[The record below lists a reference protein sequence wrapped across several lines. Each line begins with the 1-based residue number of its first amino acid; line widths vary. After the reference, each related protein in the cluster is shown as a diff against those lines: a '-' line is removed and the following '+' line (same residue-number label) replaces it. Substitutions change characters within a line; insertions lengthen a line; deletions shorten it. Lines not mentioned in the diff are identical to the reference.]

1 VTPTGQRA
9 GTRDAGGWTAG
20 QGRPPRITALVP
32 EPRGPGSVRIEVDGE
47 RFASVSPEVVR
58 TFGLQVGRELDES
71 LRARLEREADAEG
84 AYRTG
89 LRSIE
94 RRAFARADLGRRLLR
109 KGHAP
114 DAIEAA
120 LSRMAEQG
128 LLDDA
133 AFVANYVETRSAR
146 GRGPLRLTRDLIAMG
161 VERGIIDRAVAGHA
175 REFEGNGD
183 VPRALATKRAAQLR
197 DLPRHV
203 KRRRVLAYLARRGF
217 SGPEVSEMVGKLLA

>member
-1 VTPTGQRA
+1 VTA
-9 GTRDAGGWTAG
+9 SG
-20 QGRPPRITALVP
+20 QGRTPRITALVP

-58 TFGLQVGRELDES
+58 TFDLRIGRELDDV
-71 LRARLEREADAEG
+71 LRARLEREADVEG
-84 AYRTG
+84 AYRTA

-94 RRAFARADLGRRLLR
+94 RRSFARADLGRRLRR

-114 DAIEAA
+114 EAIEAA
-120 LSRMAEQG
+120 LGRMAEQG

-133 AFVANYVETRSAR
+133 AFAANYVETRSAR
-146 GRGPLRLTRDLIAMG
+146 GRGPLRLTRDLIGMG

-175 REFEGNGD
+175 RQFEGHGD
-183 VPRALATKRAAQLR
+183 VPRALATKRLAQLH
-197 DLPRHV
+197 DLPGPV

-217 SGPEVSEMVGKLLA
+217 IGREVSEMVGKMV